1 MKKCILQFFLVV
13 LVMSNMFGCSRDGT
27 ENENQAESVTTNPP
41 DFIGQNMAKVSGS
54 VTGIHTDLSFPYFE
68 LGTDPELNSPF
79 REGTRM
85 SKREEGGKGGI
96 FTGILKKFS
105 SAQLGEE
112 SLHPS
117 ITYYYRMCV
126 WSGTNEPQN
135 PSHTVCGDILNF
147 TTAAASAPS
156 EVIGDSPSNNI
167 SHDGIDRSTDPSS
180 TATGAI
186 TAGTTISNAIPNNI
200 RDNGATVGFG
210 AQCGFIFG
218 SEAPINCAIGYTAQV
233 NLPAHSQIGRVE
245 LWHMPS
251 LMPSEAGRISWTVQ
265 LNIGGTWIT
274 VISNSTTT
282 SSVAEIS
289 TATGTWTNVSA
300 MRITVSGN
308 INGGDGIHPSG
319 VSHTTYALKAFDTA
333 LPHLTLIKSG
343 AGAGSI
349 TGGKVNCSSDN
360 CEIELYDRN
369 TPISR
374 LAIAGNRSVFTG
386 WTTGPCA
393 GSTSVACSFTLT
405 EEDAILTAHFDR
417 AP

>member
-1 MKKCILQFFLVV
+1 MEKRIACFFLVV
-13 LVMSNMFGCSRDGT
+13 LVFIIVGCGRSDSDSKNGSQT
-27 ENENQAESVTTNPP
+27 ESVTTNPP
-41 DFIGQNMAKVSGS
+41 DFVGQNMAKVSGS
-54 VTGIHTDLSFPYFE
+54 VKNINADLHFPYFE

-85 SKREEGGKGGI
+85 SKREQGGGGI
-96 FTGILKKFS
+96 FTGILKKVS

-200 RDNGATVGFG
+200 RDDRATVGFG

-245 LWHMPS
+245 LWHMPT

-265 LNIGGTWIT
+265 LNIGGAWVT
-274 VISNSTTT
+274 VISNSTAT
-282 SSVAEIS
+282 SSVAEVS

-300 MRITVSGN
+300 MRVMVSGN
-308 INGGDGIHPSG
+308 VNGGDGMHPPG
-319 VSHTTYALKAFDTA
+319 VKHVTYALKAFDTA
-333 LPHLTLIKSG
+333 LPHLTLVKSG
-343 AGAGSI
+343 LGSGLI
-349 TGGKVNCSSDN
+349 VGGKVNCGSNN
-360 CEIELYDRN
+360 CEVELYDRN

-374 LAIAGNRSVFTG
+374 LAVAGSRSVFTG

-393 GSTSVACSFTLT
+393 GSTSIACNFILT
-405 EEDAILTAHFDR
+405 ADTTITAHFD
-417 AP
+417 